1 VTGEEAT
8 RRFYDL
14 VWPMLPTVL
23 RTARV
28 LTANEADAEDLAQ
41 ETLLKAFK
49 GIGQF
54 REGTD
59 VRAWLLAILRNARVD
74 RLRCAGASAE
84 ALSLE
89 ALDLDPPCHQERET
103 DEWQAIVDHPER
115 VLNDFSDAEVIGA
128 LQHLPEEIR
137 WTLLLVTVEGMDQA
151 EAAGVLEVPVGTVKS
166 RLHRGRAMLR
176 QALLPLARDR
186 RMVRD

>member
-1 VTGEEAT
+1 MTGEDAT
-8 RRFYDL
+8 RRFYDF

-23 RTARV
+23 RTARI
-28 LTANEADAEDLAQ
+28 LTGNEADAEDLAQ
-41 ETLLKAFK
+41 ETLLKAFRA
-49 GIGQF
+49 IGQF

-74 RLRCAGASAE
+74 RLRSPGTSAD
-84 ALSLE
+84 ALSLD
-89 ALDLDPPCHQERET
+89 ALDLDPTGRQEHET
-103 DEWQAIVDHPER
+103 EEWQAILDDPDR
-115 VLNDFSDAEVIGA
+115 VLNDFSDMEVISA

-137 WTLLLVTVEGMDQA
+137 WTLLLVTIEGMDQA
-151 EAAGVLEVPVGTVKS
+151 EAAGVLGVPVGTVKS

-186 RMVRD
+186 RMIPE